1 MERWQDYLTA
11 VSSGLRDLTITD
23 ATGAALTPEDGFRRW
38 IEMTRDIQA
47 RGQGVYVIG
56 NGASAAMASHMAAD
70 ACKNG
75 GLRAQAFNDP
85 SLLTATSNDL
95 AYEQVFSVPLARFGR
110 AGDLLITISSS
121 GRSPNIVRALESA
134 RAMRL
139 RIVTLSGKDAD
150 NPSRGFG
157 DVNFYVPSSRYGWI
171 ESAHQ
176 VIVHYWLD
184 QYMTLHGQGAV

>member
-121 GRSPNIVRALESA
+121 GSSPNIVRALE
-134 RAMRL
+134 RAQALRL
-139 RIVTLSGKDAD
+139 QIVTLSGRKPD
-150 NPSRGFG
+150 NPSRQLG
-157 DVNFYVPSSRYGWI
+157 DVNVYVPNQRYGWI
-171 ESAHQ
+171 EPSHH
-176 VIVHYWLD
+176 VVLHYWLD
-184 QYMTLHGQGAV
+184 QYLNVHGQGAM